1 MSKICI
7 YNKNGDL
14 VKMVRTRE
22 QAAAYVGT
30 SVSTVSRFIKGE
42 TSKTHC
48 GYVFKLD
55 KQEGSFS
62 EKNSWKKKKVA
73 MFANDKVVKVYDSQ
87 IQASRE
93 NNIPQSAVSYRLH
106 NKIDRGHFINKYGV
120 DFAYEDSI
128 NNTSENTEEIVKPQ
142 KEELLINVLVGL
154 VNRTLVDRAIYNLR
168 GIDYTYIKEK
178 DMLTSEVGTLE
189 RNFYCELCQV
199 QAPILNEKELKFLS
213 NLLVAF
219 KRENVKGIVKST
231 INGLEFI
238 RVEMLNSN
246 ENLVLPE
253 FKLGQYYN
261 NLKLHKLYTLDELN
275 L

>member
-22 QAAAYVGT
+22 QAAAYVGA
-30 SVSTVSRFIKGE
+30 SVSTVSRFINGE
-42 TSKTHC
+42 TTKTHC

-55 KQEGSFS
+55 KQEGVFS

-73 MFANDKVVKVYDSQ
+73 MFVNDKVVKVYDSQ

-106 NKIDRGHFINKYGV
+106 GKINKTHFINKYGV

-128 NNTSENTEEIVKPQ
+128 NNTSEEQQEIVKPQ
-142 KEELLINVLVGL
+142 KEEFLINILVGL

-168 GIDYTYIKEK
+168 GVNYTYIKEK
-178 DMLTSEVGTLE
+178 DILTSEVGTLD
-189 RNFYCELCQV
+189 RNFYCELCKV
-199 QAPILNEKELKFLS
+199 QTPILNEKELKFLS
-213 NLLVAF
+213 NLLLAF
-219 KRENVKGIVKST
+219 KRENVRGIIKST
-231 INGLEFI
+231 MSGLEFI
-238 RVEMLNSN
+238 RIEMLNPS

-253 FKLGQYYN
+253 FKTGKYYN
-261 NLKLHKLYTLDELN
+261 NLELHKLYTLDELN